1 MLVPFRSAIYHYP
14 YGYWYSTEQN
24 GMSVNFILSMTQ
36 SPLLFLLFC
45 KPKISWVRESVVLI
59 LSTRQICLGLWKL
72 MGATQS
78 MEVWLYLAL
87 EKAKK
92 NKAPGFRDLNW
103 LFLWL
108 IVICLLI
115 SLELIVIHWLYC
127 GCPSKSKRHLCS
139 FTYMAKTFYLNVKQA
154 QGATGHHHQRKL
166 ITSIPP
172 QYWSELLSC
181 FILHVHIMYKY
192 LLKF

>member
-24 GMSVNFILSMTQ
+24 GMSVHFILSMTQ

-45 KPKISWVRESVVLI
+45 KPKISWVRESVVLV
-59 LSTRQICLGLWKL
+59 LTTRQSLSWFMKTDGCHAKFGSLTLLGSGK
-72 MGATQS
+72 G
-78 MEVWLYLAL
+78 
-87 EKAKK
+87 KR

-103 LFLWL
+103 LFPWL

-127 GCPSKSKRHLCS
+127 GCPSKSKRNLCS
-139 FTYMAKTFYLNVKQA
+139 FTYMAKTFYLNVNQA
-154 QGATGHHHQRKL
+154 QGATGHHLQRKL

-172 QYWSELLSC
+172 QWWSELLSC

>member
-1 MLVPFRSAIYHYP
+1 MLVPFRKIPLPIWILVFNGTKRNERKFHSQYDAISYFV
-14 YGYWYSTEQN
+14 SVILQTQN
-24 GMSVNFILSMTQ
+24 FLGTWICSFNFIHMTNLFWFMKTDGCHAKYGSMT
-36 SPLLFLLFC
+36 LLGSG
-45 KPKISWVRESVVLI
+45 K
-59 LSTRQICLGLWKL
+59 G
-72 MGATQS
+72 
-78 MEVWLYLAL
+78 
-87 EKAKK
+87 KK

-103 LFLWL
+103 LFPWL

-139 FTYMAKTFYLNVKQA
+139 FTYMAKTFYLNVNQA